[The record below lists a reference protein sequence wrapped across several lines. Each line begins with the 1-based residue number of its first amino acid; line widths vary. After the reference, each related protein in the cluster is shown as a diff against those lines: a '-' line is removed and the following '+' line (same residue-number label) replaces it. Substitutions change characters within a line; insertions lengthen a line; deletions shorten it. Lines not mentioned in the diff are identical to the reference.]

1 MKEISYIKNI
11 DKWRAGFSFS
21 MPIRIR
27 FSEVDMFGH
36 MNNVSTFTYFEVARI
51 EFLKSI
57 GLFGNDDKSGIPIV
71 ADLQCDYLMQVFFD
85 ENISLFVKA
94 TDVGTT
100 SFDLHYMGV
109 NERDD
114 ICFTGRGR
122 MVYVD
127 SKSGKPIPLSETMKN
142 QLLKQ

>member
-11 DKWRAGFSFS
+11 DKWRVRISFS

-27 FSEVDMFGH
+27 FAEVDMFGQ
-36 MNNVSTFTYFEVARI
+36 MNNVSIFIYFELSRI

-57 GLFGNDDKSGIPIV
+57 GLSGNDDKSEIPIV

-85 ENISLFVKA
+85 DNISLFVKA

-100 SFDLHYMGV
+100 SFDLHYMG
-109 NERDD
+109 E
-114 ICFTGRGR
+114 IGRAH
-122 MVYVD
+122 V
-127 SKSGKPIPLSETMKN
+127 
-142 QLLKQ
+142 

>member
-1 MKEISYIKNI
+1 
-11 DKWRAGFSFS
+11 
-21 MPIRIR
+21 MPIRIG
-27 FSEVDMFGH
+27 FSEVDLFGY

-51 EFLKSI
+51 EFLMSM
-57 GLFGNDDKSGIPIV
+57 GLGGNDDKLGIPIV

-100 SFDLHYMGV
+100 SFDLHYMGN

-114 ICFTGRGR
+114 ICFTVSGRI
-122 MVYVD
+122 VYVD
-127 SKSGKPIPLSETMKN
+127 TKSVKQNPLNETMKN